1 MKQFTLSL
9 IFTLMPLL
17 ASAGPV
23 EIDGIW
29 YYLDSTEKQAEVT
42 KHPSGYFGAIVIP
55 EKVTDDGTE
64 YSVTSIGERA
74 FSTCTGLTSIT
85 IPNSVTSIGIKAFAL
100 CDGLTSVAIP
110 GSVTSIGEYAF
121 LYCSGLTSV
130 TIEYG
135 VTSIGEFAFYHCDGI
150 TSVAIPGSVKSIGR
164 EAFYLCRG
172 LTSIIFGN
180 GVTSIGMHAFVGCIG
195 LTSVSIPGSVTSI
208 EYGAFGDCI
217 GLTSVT
223 IGNGVTSIGDVAFDN
238 CESLTTVTIGS
249 GVREIGNN
257 AFSLCPKL
265 TDVTCKAESVPNT
278 SSNAFDNSSSDNAT
292 LYVPAGAVEV
302 YRVTYPWSRF
312 KSVVALTEDTP
323 DNTNQYA
330 INDEGTATI
339 VSANHSADGKYVVP
353 SSVTIDGA
361 EYTVTEIG
369 ANAFSGCTDMTAVTI
384 PETIVAI
391 GDHAFSGCT
400 NLMEIYV
407 EGKKPAGMKNAFAR
421 LLVRGI
427 MKRSVSQFEGIDF
440 EKCVL
445 YVPYGS
451 EEAYREAEGWSQ
463 FKNIVGVHSEKD
475 PEVTVSANSYSREY
489 GEANPT
495 FGFISEGV
503 ALDGEPEV
511 SCEATATSPVGIY
524 DIVVSKGSVKNYNDS
539 YVNGT
544 LTITKAPLTITAKS
558 YTIKQ
563 GDPLPTFEVEY
574 EGFKNNETEAV
585 LSKQVVVTCEAT
597 AASEPG
603 EYEIT
608 LSGAEAENYDIAYV
622 KGILTIEAG
631 TFKLTY
637 MIDNEVYKV
646 VEYDY
651 GATITPEGKPEGDYV
666 TFVWKD
672 VPETMPAKDVTVYAD
687 YETGI
692 AEVLRAQDIKYIY
705 APNGKRIK
713 KLRKGLNIVVM
724 NDGTVRKVVVKF
736 FS

>member
-1 MKQFTLSL
+1 MRRKFFFL
-9 IFTLMPLL
+9 IFLMLLPLV

-29 YYLDSTEKQAEVT
+29 YYLDSTEKQAEVA
-42 KHPSGYFGAIVIP
+42 KSPSGYYSGAIVIP
-55 EKVTDDGTE
+55 EKVTDDGIE

-85 IPNSVTSIGIKAFAL
+85 IPNSVTSIGIKAFFG

-110 GSVTSIGEYAF
+110 GSVPSIGEYTFAF
-121 LYCSGLTSV
+121 CSGLTSV

-135 VTSIGEFAFYHCDGI
+135 VTSIGECAFYGCSGL
-150 TSVAIPGSVKSIGR
+150 TSVAIPGSVKSVGKQ
-164 EAFYLCRG
+164 AFYICRG
-172 LTSIIFGN
+172 LTSVIFGK
-180 GVTSIGMHAFVGCIG
+180 GVTNIGMHAFEECIG
-195 LTSVSIPGSVTSI
+195 LTTISIPGSVTSI
-208 EYGAFGDCI
+208 DYGAFAVCS

-223 IGNGVTSIGDVAFDN
+223 IGNGVTSIGDLAFEN
-238 CESLTTVTIGS
+238 CEKLTSVTIGS
-249 GVREIGNN
+249 GIREIGNY
-257 AFSLCPKL
+257 AFSNCSRL
-265 TDVTCKAESVPNT
+265 TDVTCKAVSVPFT
-278 SSNAFDNSSSDNAT
+278 STNAFNNSYLDKAT
-292 LYVPAGAVEV
+292 LYVPAGTVEA
-302 YRVTYPWSRF
+302 YRFTEPWKRF
-312 KSVVALTEDTP
+312 MSIVALTEDTP
-323 DNTNQYA
+323 DETPQYA

-339 VSANHSADGKYVVP
+339 VSANNSADEKYVVP
-353 SSVTIDGA
+353 SSVTIDGV

-400 NLMEIYV
+400 NLMEVYV

-421 LLVRGI
+421 ILVRGI

-451 EEAYREAEGWSQ
+451 EEAYREAEGWCQ

-475 PEVTVSANSYSREY
+475 PAATITAKDYTREY
-489 GEANPT
+489 GEDNPT
-495 FGFISEGV
+495 FEFTSEG
-503 ALDGEPEV
+503 ATLDGEPEI
-511 SCEATATSPVGIY
+511 SCEATATSPIGTY
-524 DIVVSKGSVKNYNDS
+524 PIVITKGSVENYNDT

-544 LTITKAPLTITAKS
+544 LTITKAPLTVKAKS

-563 GDPLPTFEVEY
+563 GEPMPTFEVEY
-574 EGFKNNETEAV
+574 EGWKNDETEAV

-608 LSGAEAENYDIAYV
+608 LSGAEAENYDISYV
-622 KGILTIEAG
+622 KGTLTIEAG

-692 AEVLRAQDIKYIY
+692 AEVLMAKGIKYIY
-705 APNGKRIK
+705 APNGKRIE
-713 KLRKGLNIVVM
+713 KLQKGLNIVVM
-724 NDGTVRKVVVKF
+724 NDGTVKKVVLK
-736 FS
+736 